1 VRHNPPDGPQSM
13 GSDWSSVTTTKR
25 KHRPIESHLPTK
37 WQRRRQRKR
46 ARLAKMSRSKRVWRR
61 IGLTVTWL
69 LGLLAA
75 MMAIAVVLFYTL
87 SDVPRPADLTVP
99 QVAVVQYSD
108 GSTMARIGSVNRTT
122 MALSK
127 VPQSVRWAVLSA
139 EDRKFYS
146 EPGVSITG
154 TLRAAVNDVTG
165 GNTQGGSGITQQYV
179 KNAYLNSEQTLTRKL
194 KELAIAVKLSRQ
206 YSKDQILE
214 WYLNTVYFGRNAYGV
229 EAASEA
235 YFGVPVD
242 QLGAAQGALLATLLR
257 APNYYD
263 PANNPSASKARW
275 SYVVNAMVE
284 TKHLTASQ
292 AAALTFPKTL
302 APSAAKKLGATG
314 PTALLVQQVIDEL
327 EANGVSKDE
336 IDTRGLRIR
345 TTIDRKA
352 QQAAA
357 DAVSQTFADL
367 TSAQKNM
374 KNALVAVNPQT
385 GGVLAYY
392 GGPNGT
398 AYNGKPDYN
407 DYASVG
413 CRPPGS
419 SFKPFT
425 LATVLTDNLQGKQ
438 PQLAINSAVNGDFT
452 VTIDGT
458 QISNDPSDRPYSG
471 PAVTIANAMK
481 YSLNTTF
488 DLLAS
493 QVGPS
498 NVAATA
504 HAAGVSKIC
513 GGQPTLQNADG
524 TTSFGIGIGDYPV
537 RVIDMAD
544 GFGTFANGGTTR
556 SSYFVQQVTDSRGAI
571 VYQHRDPGR
580 RSLDPKVAND
590 VGVTLAPIANWS
602 GVPLADGRPSAAKTG
617 TEGIQTGPASGQ
629 NSDAWLV
636 GYTPQVSAAVWVGS
650 GNSTTAIKDAYGQP
664 EYGRDLPGRT
674 WKLFMDDYLA
684 GTPQQPIS
692 TTQQITVGDNQ
703 VDTSAPPASSA
714 SAPPTSN
721 APPTSTAPR
730 TSSPPPARSS
740 NPPSS
745 TPSSTPSTP
754 ATSAPSRPRRSLSP
768 VPGP

>member
-1 VRHNPPDGPQSM
+1 MRNGSPDGRGPL
-13 GSDWSSVTTTKR
+13 GSDWSGVTTTKQKR
-25 KHRPIESHLPTK
+25 RPIESRLPQG

-61 IGLTVTWL
+61 IGITLTWL
-69 LGLLAA
+69 LGFIAA
-75 MMAIAVVLFYTL
+75 MMAVAIVLFYTL
-87 SDVPRPADLTVP
+87 SDVPQPSDLSVP
-99 QVAVVQYSD
+99 QVAVVEYSD
-108 GSTMARIGSVNRTT
+108 GSTMARIGSVDRTIVP
-122 MALSK
+122 LSK
-127 VPQSVRWAVLSA
+127 VPESVRWAVLSA
-139 EDRKFYS
+139 EDRNFYS

-154 TLRAAVNDVTG
+154 TMRAALHDVTG

-179 KNAYLNSEQTLTRKL
+179 KNAYLNSEQTLSRKL
-194 KELAIAVKLSRQ
+194 KELAIAVKLSRD
-206 YSKDQILE
+206 YTKDQILE

-235 YFGVPVD
+235 YFGKSVD
-242 QLGAAQGALLATLLR
+242 QLGPAQGALLAALLR

-263 PANNPSASKARW
+263 PANNPAESKTRW
-275 SYVVNAMVE
+275 SYVVKSMVD
-284 TKHLTASQ
+284 TKHLTETQ
-292 AAALTFPKTL
+292 AAALTFPKTI
-302 APSAAKKLGATG
+302 APDAAKKLGATG
-314 PTALLVQQVIDEL
+314 PTALLVEQVINEL

-336 IDTRGLRIR
+336 IDTRGLHIR
-345 TTIDRKA
+345 TTIDPKA
-352 QQAAA
+352 QQAAQA
-357 DAVSQTFADL
+357 AISQTFSDL
-367 TSAQKNM
+367 APAQKNM
-374 KNALVAVNPQT
+374 KNALVAVNPRT

-398 AYNGKPDYN
+398 GYNGKPDYN
-407 DYASVG
+407 DYAGVG

-438 PQLAINSAVNGDFT
+438 PQLAINSIVNGNFT

-471 PAVTIANAMK
+471 QVTIANAMK

-513 GGQPTLQNADG
+513 GGLPTLQNADG
-524 TTSFGIGIGDYPV
+524 STSFGIGIGDYPM
-537 RVIDMAD
+537 RVVDMAD
-544 GFGTFANGGTTR
+544 GFGTFANGGTTHGP
-556 SSYFVQQVTDSRGAI
+556 YFVQQVTDSRGAI
-571 VYQHRDPGR
+571 VYQHRDPGV

-590 VGVTLAPIANWS
+590 VGVTLAPVASWS

-617 TEGIQTGPASGQ
+617 TEGIQSGPDTGQ

-650 GNSTTAIKDAYGQP
+650 GNSTTAITDAYGQP

-674 WKLFMDDYLA
+674 WKLFMDTYLA
-684 GTPQQPIS
+684 GAPQLSMP
-692 TTQQITVGDNQ
+692 TAQQIVNGDN
-703 VDTSAPPASSA
+703 VEPSSAPP
-714 SAPPTSN
+714 
-721 APPTSTAPR
+721 
-730 TSSPPPARSS
+730 
-740 NPPSS
+740 PPSS
-745 TPSSTPSTP
+745 TAPPATPSTTAP
-754 ATSAPSRPRRSLSP
+754 PPSPSESPSSSATSKPPPSKPSTSAPSRPRRSPSP
-768 VPGP
+768 PPGP